1 MSEQQ
6 NQRWPSSAAEDKQ
19 HPPKRRKI
27 RKGTLSCWECKRRKT
42 RCSYAAP
49 SNKKCDGC
57 RSRRTKCISQEF
69 RDEADERV
77 DHEESPTVQLTRHSD
92 NTRSNA
98 SIQYQPDQER
108 ITLPARFPERD
119 DHTSKSNS
127 KSHLSVNAA
136 ISNIGPEA
144 QLTTRLDEISGIL
157 LRKWP
162 DQHDLDLILSIP
174 VDISI
179 LFHGVIFK
187 PYSTFYSKHME
198 SPKEMLQL
206 PPQGAKAHPV
216 LIARRLLLLATYLQ
230 GIPPSSASKLD
241 GLSSDYRAIMCCLV
255 DVVSKLVTSNDELT
269 NSLEGIECIMTESM
283 YLNNSGNLRRAW
295 MTNRRA
301 MLTAQL
307 LGLHTGTGGPVNII
321 LEPKSRDRIDPDY
334 MWFRIVL
341 SDRALSLILGL
352 PQGSSLDDSF
362 ASPNALESCMALE
375 RIERIQA
382 VAAGLI
388 LRRNG
393 AEASELSE
401 TYKIDKMLQDA
412 AALMSPQWF
421 VTIHNTA
428 FVPDNEVKIFED
440 SIRLMHQFTHHN
452 LLLQLHLPFILQPS
466 SADGPNHDYSKMT
479 ASAASRTIISDFV
492 AFHNSNPLPYYCR
505 MIDFVV
511 FIASVTLCIAH
522 IDARHQHQTSSD
534 NNCVGRGSFTA
545 LDSLRHQRMRDR
557 GLLDYIL
564 EIMEMK
570 ARANHDIVAQKI
582 SEIIRPLLAAESDS
596 DNGRYYLTTASR
608 SVHQK
613 TYSQK
618 SQPQSLGETGETPN
632 KLLIYIPHF
641 GTINI
646 EAHPEV
652 TIGGNASILGNN
664 PTSPSA
670 GHEVPQDAVIEVD
683 HIGPSDLDWQAVLST
698 YSNACFGSDD
708 WCITGI

>member
-1 MSEQQ
+1 M
-6 NQRWPSSAAEDKQ
+6 R
-19 HPPKRRKI
+19 
-27 RKGTLSCWECKRRKT
+27 
-42 RCSYAAP
+42 
-49 SNKKCDGC
+49 
-57 RSRRTKCISQEF
+57 
-69 RDEADERV
+69 
-77 DHEESPTVQLTRHSD
+77 
-92 NTRSNA
+92 
-98 SIQYQPDQER
+98 
-108 ITLPARFPERD
+108 
-119 DHTSKSNS
+119 
-127 KSHLSVNAA
+127 
-136 ISNIGPEA
+136 
-144 QLTTRLDEISGIL
+144 
-157 LRKWP
+157 
-162 DQHDLDLILSIP
+162 
-174 VDISI
+174 
-179 LFHGVIFK
+179 
-187 PYSTFYSKHME
+187 
-198 SPKEMLQL
+198 
-206 PPQGAKAHPV
+206 
-216 LIARRLLLLATYLQ
+216 
-230 GIPPSSASKLD
+230 
-241 GLSSDYRAIMCCLV
+241 CLV
-255 DVVSKLVTSNDELT
+255 DAVSKLVTSNDELT
-269 NSLEGIECIMTESM
+269 NSLEGIECIMTESI
-283 YLNNSGNLRRAW
+283 
-295 MTNRRA
+295 A

-307 LGLHTGTGGPVNII
+307 LGLHTGTGGPVNIT

-393 AEASELSE
+393 AETSELLE

-412 AALMSPQWF
+412 AALMSPQW
-421 VTIHNTA
+421 
-428 FVPDNEVKIFED
+428 
-440 SIRLMHQFTHHN
+440 SFTHHN
-452 LLLQLHLPFILQPS
+452 LLLQLHLPFMLQPS

-522 IDARHQHQTSSD
+522 IDARHQHHPSSD

-545 LDSLRHQRMRDR
+545 LDSLRHQRLRDR

-570 ARANHDIVAQKI
+570 ARVNHDIVAQKI
-582 SEIIRPLLAAESDS
+582 SAIIRPLLAAESDS

-608 SVHQK
+608 SVDQR

-646 EAHPEV
+646 EAHPEI
-652 TIGGNASILGNN
+652 TNGGNVSILGNN
-664 PTSPSA
+664 ASSSSA
-670 GHEVPQDAVIEVD
+670 GHEILQDAAIEVD
-683 HIGPSDLDWQAVLST
+683 DIGPSDLDWQAILST
-698 YSNACFGSDD
+698 YSNAFLGSDD
-708 WCITGI
+708 WYIAGI